1 MSTRYSIED
10 LDRARDTAHMA
21 GLEGAEVLHRLSDAR
36 ILEACNGIG
45 PEWMPAWARE
55 LLDRRFP
62 VMQVPAMLHDL
73 HYTLADGSDEAF
85 HEANR
90 MLGEN
95 GRRMARHLYGWWNPI
110 RYLVMRD
117 AGRLAAV
124 CEAFG
129 RTAYSQAVAGGRE
142 ARNDERE
149 LADCPGV
156 GAVVPD
162 GGCAGRDCLNPCGH
176 KA

>member
-1 MSTRYSIED
+1 MATYSIAD
-10 LDRARDTAHMA
+10 LDRARETALAA
-21 GLEGAEVLHRLSDAR
+21 GLEGAEALHTLPDEV
-36 ILEACNGIG
+36 ILAACNGIG

-62 VMQVPAMLHDL
+62 SMQVPAMLHDL

-95 GRRMARHLYGWWNPI
+95 GRRMARHLYGWWNPV

-129 RTAYSQAVAGGRE
+129 KTAYLQAVAGRCE
-142 ARNDERE
+142 ESDNERK

-156 GAVVPD
+156 GAAVPD
-162 GGCAGRDCLNPCGH
+162 GGCVGCDSVDACRH

>member
-10 LDRARDTAHMA
+10 LDRARDTAQMA

-55 LLDRRFP
+55 LLDKRFP
-62 VMQVPAMLHDL
+62 AMQVPAMLHDL

-90 MLGEN
+90 MLGQNGPLSLRLVEPRQVSGHARCRQARRGVRGIWQDGLQPGR
-95 GRRMARHLYGWWNPI
+95 GRRARG
-110 RYLVMRD
+110 
-117 AGRLAAV
+117 
-124 CEAFG
+124 CE
-129 RTAYSQAVAGGRE
+129 R
-142 ARNDERE
+142 
-149 LADCPGV
+149 
-156 GAVVPD
+156 
-162 GGCAGRDCLNPCGH
+162 
-176 KA
+176 